1 MQLNPTLAK
10 MGWLST
16 YGDLKG
22 LVRAEGC
29 LNKQAFYYTGTT
41 LALSASLAGGMA
53 ALFLQPGFPL
63 QLVNAVFLA
72 FVFGQLG
79 LLGHDAGHN
88 QVFASRRWNTVL
100 GRVCGNLLLGMGL
113 AWWREHHNA
122 HHASPNREG
131 HDPDADLGVLALSAE
146 QAVRRRGFG
155 RWTSRHQ
162 LFLTPLFA
170 SLQVFE
176 LHRYTVGFLA
186 RRGSRSRYLEAALV
200 ATHFVLYLG
209 VLFVALGVLQGLLFA
224 IVQTVVSGWYLN
236 LIFGTNHTGM
246 PLLRQSQ
253 DMDFVEQQ
261 VTTSRNVCV
270 PRWLGFLFGGLHL
283 QIEHHLF
290 PTMPRNQLRRAQ
302 PLVKAFCAQRGL
314 SYRES
319 GFAQT
324 YLEIFQHMWRI
335 SRLVPAGRPVLS

>member
-1 MQLNPTLAK
+1 M
-10 MGWLST
+10 
-16 YGDLKG
+16 
-22 LVRAEGC
+22 
-29 LNKQAFYYTGTT
+29 
-41 LALSASLAGGMA
+41 LALFALLAFSLG
-53 ALFLQPGFPL
+53 ALFVLPRFPL
-63 QLVNAVFLA
+63 QLINAAFLA
-72 FVFGQLG
+72 FVFAQLG

-88 QVFASRRWNTVL
+88 QVFGSRRWNTIL

-131 HDPDADLGVLALSAE
+131 RDPDADLGVLALSAE

-186 RRGSRSRYLEAALV
+186 TRQSSSRYLEAALV
-200 ATHFVLYLG
+200 VMHFVLYLA
-209 VLFVALGVLQGLLFA
+209 VLCLALGVAHGLLFA
-224 IVQTVVSGWYLN
+224 LVQGVVSGWYLN
-236 LIFGTNHTGM
+236 VIFGTNHTGM
-246 PLLRQSQ
+246 PVLSRWQ

-261 VTTSRNVCV
+261 VTTSRNVRV
-270 PRWLGFLFGGLHL
+270 PRCLAFLFGGLNL

-302 PLVKAFCAQRGL
+302 PLVKAFCAQHGL

-335 SRLVPAGRPVLS
+335 SRLVPASRVLS